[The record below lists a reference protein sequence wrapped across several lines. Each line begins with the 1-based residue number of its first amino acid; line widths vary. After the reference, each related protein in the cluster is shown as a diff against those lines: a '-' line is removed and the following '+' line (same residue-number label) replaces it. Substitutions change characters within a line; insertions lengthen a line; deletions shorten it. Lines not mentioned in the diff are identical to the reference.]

1 MNSTNLNIVLTNALC
16 CISTQAVKVS
26 KLLSIGSKCTEAEI
40 QKLKLMNDWFKALQ
54 CYNAD
59 DSINSKFVLHLL
71 YNEYLNVLKNTSNTG
86 RTYIVTVNGIEYSA
100 VGDGVTSV
108 GDLVGGLIL
117 SAEGVNSL
125 TEVVDPDTN
134 TPRYVYL
141 YIDADCD
148 ITTINYT
155 VIRNSDQVELSNID
169 WTLYQ
174 TGYCTVPNCLTEEQF
189 NIIVANLMAACN
201 ICECQLNQ

>member
-1 MNSTNLNIVLTNALC
+1 MNSTNLNIVLTNSLC

-26 KLLSIGSKCTEAEI
+26 KLLSIGSKCAEAEI

-71 YNEYLNVLKNTSNTG
+71 Y
-86 RTYIVTVNGIEYSA
+86 IVTVNGIEYSA
-100 VGDGVTSV
+100 VGDGVTSI

-134 TPRYVYL
+134 TPRHVYL

-148 ITTINYT
+148 ITTINYRE
-155 VIRNSDQVELSNID
+155 IRNSDQVEISNID

-189 NIIVANLMAACN
+189 NIIVANLMAACD
-201 ICECQLNQ
+201 ICECQLTQ